1 MRIPRVYLPEAE
13 ANGGELPLPEEAS
26 RYLVKVL
33 RLEPGDAV
41 TVFNGAGGEMQAEL
55 AGDAK
60 RPRVRLGALRAV
72 ERESPLG
79 IVLWAGLSKGEK
91 FDWVVQKATELGAAE
106 IRPVQTARSVRR
118 LEGAKA
124 AKNRERWQ
132 RIAASACEQCGRN
145 RIPEVVEPTA
155 LERALASGVDH
166 GLVLDETG
174 DPPAGGPPG
183 NGRLHLLVGPEGGL
197 NENELTAAVDAGF
210 VRTALGPR
218 TLRTET
224 AAVAAL
230 AWAQTVWGDFPAGG
244 G

>member
-1 MRIPRVYLPEAE
+1 MRTPRVYLPEAE
-13 ANGGELPLPEEAS
+13 ANGGELPLPEEAA

-33 RLEPGDAV
+33 RLEPGDPV
-41 TVFNGAGGEMQAEL
+41 TVFNGAGGEIHAEL

-60 RPRVRLGALRAV
+60 RPRVRLGPSRAV

-79 IVLWAGLSKGEK
+79 VVLWAGLSKGEK

-145 RIPEVVEPTA
+145 RVPVVAAPVALAEA
-155 LERALASGVDH
+155 LEAGVPR
-166 GLVLDETG
+166 GLVLDEDG
-174 DPPAGGPPG
+174 DPPGRAGPDDP
-183 NGRLHLLVGPEGGL
+183 LHLLVGPEGGL
-197 NENELTAAVDAGF
+197 NEDELGAAEGAGF